1 MYKLSGL
8 NCYLKG
14 YIKPMTNK
22 LLKKIINNNYKF
34 SVSKCKF
41 IKDISLSSF
50 LMKLFTENHCVMIE
64 TISSNKT

>member
-1 MYKLSGL
+1 
-8 NCYLKG
+8 
-14 YIKPMTNK
+14 MTNK

-50 LMKLFTENHCVMIE
+50 LMKVFTETHCVMIE